1 MKKNFDQIPTL
12 ISSIRQISGE
22 NNTIIYVPTF
32 ANHLVDEDKVVRS
45 VAWGGVGDMYPKFLI
60 PVAELVQREYLNENN
75 EPDFGKLAALQSDA
89 TAYADCTNQQ
99 LINIAGAVFKGL
111 NAEFDLGENTIDETS
126 SDDDFNL
133 AAQMYFEQVF
143 NAYAPQAIEVEEI
156 QETVETVEATTNVV
170 EETLPAVHQSNLPVT
185 PSEGFV
191 KFLQLY
197 TNNQS
202 ELLNQVGDMLAI
214 AAKLVKS
221 QADNAE
227 KFNEALKT
235 MIPAEVREKV

>member
-22 NNTIIYVPTF
+22 NDTIIYVPTF

-60 PVAELVQREYLNENN
+60 PVAELVQKEYLNENN

-99 LINIAGAVFKGL
+99 LINISGAVFKGL
-111 NAEFDLGENTIDETS
+111 NAEFDLGENTIDEAS

-156 QETVETVEATTNVV
+156 ETVAEQASNTVEV
-170 EETLPAVHQSNLPVT
+170 EENLPAVVESSLPVT